1 MLLKLRN
8 NYGLKSAV
16 DNQQHMEE
24 QISRLIAEKNQIDE
38 RAGSY
43 HVCVSGLHQSLY
55 GHNLYPK

>member
-1 MLLKLRN
+1 MLSKLRN

-16 DNQQHMEE
+16 DSQQHKEE

-43 HVCVSGLHQSLY
+43 Q
-55 GHNLYPK
+55 